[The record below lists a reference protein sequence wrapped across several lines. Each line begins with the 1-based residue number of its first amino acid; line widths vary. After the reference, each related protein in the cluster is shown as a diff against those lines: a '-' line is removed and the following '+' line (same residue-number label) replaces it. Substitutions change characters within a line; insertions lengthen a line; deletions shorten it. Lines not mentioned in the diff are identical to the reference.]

1 MREALEGR
9 NLPHPVSV
17 FIPAAV
23 DGQADPGEQ
32 MVEKEATVA
41 PEIPEVFIVLVGFI
55 SHFLRLLKGGGLGG
69 LV

>member
-1 MREALEGR
+1 MRGSLEGR

-41 PEIPEVFIVLVGFI
+41 SEIPEVFIVLVGLV
-55 SHFLRLLKGGGLGG
+55 SHFQSLLKGNGLGG